1 MLNPSRRVAQTTAVR
16 RSKYAGN
23 LLKTGGFLPNI
34 CYFYSVVRNNDRLHF
49 SRSGLR
55 VRAAGGNANNG
66 TNAGAFYTNTNN
78 TATNA
83 NANYSSPL
91 YFAVRNKPEMATRGM
106 NLATRQKITTQ
117 KGYQ

>member
-1 MLNPSRRVAQTTAVR
+1 M
-16 RSKYAGN
+16 
-23 LLKTGGFLPNI
+23 
-34 CYFYSVVRNNDRLHF
+34 NNDRLHF

-78 TATNA
+78 AATNA

-91 YFAVRNKPEMATRGM
+91 YFARDITRNGDKRGM